1 MAKMILDYINMM
13 VAAEERKGEEI
24 TYDEWCEIRR
34 NGTPEEIEEAV
45 ERMMNQGG
53 YDCLA

>member
-13 VAAEERKGEEI
+13 VAAEERKGEKI